1 MRLHVNGF
9 DGIYDSAFYPRP
21 PTAPVKT
28 SRDVGTTGRVG
39 SNGLPYG
46 G

>member
-9 DGIYDSAFYPRP
+9 DGIYDSAFYRQVPGR
-21 PTAPVKT
+21 PVKT

>member
-1 MRLHVNGF
+1 MRPHVNGF
-9 DGIYDSAFYPRP
+9 DGIYDSAFYQHP
-21 PTAPVKT
+21 AGPVKT
-28 SRDVGTTGRVG
+28 SRDVGTTCRVG